1 MVANMGPP
9 TITVAIL
16 IAYPT
21 DTPMVLLGMGINNDS
36 TTIDRIIQNI
46 NNLNSGILKLKS
58 KYTYRDV
65 AIIAINPR

>member
-1 MVANMGPP
+1 MGPP

-21 DTPMVLLGMGINNDS
+21 DTPTVLPGMGINNDS
-36 TTIDRIIQNI
+36 TTIDRTAQNI

-58 KYTYRDV
+58 EYMYMIA
-65 AIIAINPR
+65 AIIAINHK